1 MKKVGKQKAMPQT
14 LHWKTFCK
22 FVGMKTMKQKYVRW
36 TVEGILAAF
45 VLVCRFVPDC
55 GEWYARTVYPSVS
68 FVLSACTGWIPFSL
82 EEWVVT
88 GCVAALV
95 LIPWAGRKKKA
106 SWRTVL
112 RREAELLVIVWCWF
126 YVGWGANYFRHDF
139 FTRSGTERA
148 EYRADAF
155 GRFLRA
161 YTDSL
166 NKSYTISPMPSREKL
181 ESELKAVFASVRPH
195 FGLARPRPFHHPK
208 RVAFNGLYSGVGVL
222 GFMGPF
228 FSESQ
233 LNRDLLPV
241 EYPFTYAHE
250 YSHLLG
256 VSSEA
261 EANFWAYQIC
271 IRSDSPAVR
280 YSGYFGLLPY
290 VLSNARSLLPEE
302 AYAGLVSSVRP
313 EVLDDLREKQAHW
326 ASLYSPFVGSVQETV
341 YSWYLK
347 GNRIPSAQKN
357 YAEVIGMILS
367 LPDSLALTD

>member
-68 FVLSACTGWIPFSL
+68 FVLSACTSWIPFSL

-166 NKSYTISPMPSREKL
+166 TVLYIAH
-181 ESELKAVFASVRPH
+181 AV
-195 FGLARPRPFHHPK
+195 
-208 RVAFNGLYSGVGVL
+208 
-222 GFMGPF
+222 
-228 FSESQ
+228 
-233 LNRDLLPV
+233 
-241 EYPFTYAHE
+241 
-250 YSHLLG
+250 
-256 VSSEA
+256 
-261 EANFWAYQIC
+261 
-271 IRSDSPAVR
+271 
-280 YSGYFGLLPY
+280 
-290 VLSNARSLLPEE
+290 
-302 AYAGLVSSVRP
+302 
-313 EVLDDLREKQAHW
+313 
-326 ASLYSPFVGSVQETV
+326 
-341 YSWYLK
+341 
-347 GNRIPSAQKN
+347 
-357 YAEVIGMILS
+357 
-367 LPDSLALTD
+367 